1 MNMTVKQM
9 NIKDRTYYFYN
20 DLINITSFEAI
31 NLKLD
36 KKISL
41 GLDIYYI
48 GYVDKKPDWNIN
60 SINQLYLLINRIDE
74 FVEEKNGNK
83 HLNISDTDRNIEILK
98 KYNQVFSGI
107 KYHIKKLNDN
117 DSEYEKD
124 YMKIKFITDDDIP
137 LNKQLNFLSIT
148 VIIRCIFE
156 KNKTFYPQIY
166 LDECLYG
173 V

>member
-98 KYNQVFSGI
+98 KIQS
-107 KYHIKKLNDN
+107 
-117 DSEYEKD
+117 
-124 YMKIKFITDDDIP
+124 
-137 LNKQLNFLSIT
+137 SI
-148 VIIRCIFE
+148 
-156 KNKTFYPQIY
+156 
-166 LDECLYG
+166 
-173 V
+173 